1 MNLHEQLNRTK
12 ELMGLQPLNEG
23 IFNKTGK
30 FLDIF
35 KRKKHKNK
43 KGEVVAEFIPPSEI
57 PEDKYNTKYGDL
69 MGAPTL
75 IEGITE
81 LYKLQHDKTSV
92 DNNTDKTTKSQEFK
106 ENYLNATIH
115 TIYTPQP
122 LPSDPTKKV
131 NKVAYLVKYQ
141 ERVGNEFYTYQYLKV
156 YYFIDDEITDIL
168 SEIQEDGQQTCATN
182 TLEGKNGN
190 CEFSSEIKERIL
202 KGFKDNTQIQ
212 VFLDRID

>member
-1 MNLHEQLNRTK
+1 MKLQEQLNRTK
-12 ELMGLQPLNEG
+12 ELMGLQPLSEG
-23 IFNKTGK
+23 LFNKTGK

-35 KRKKHKNK
+35 KNK
-43 KGEVVAEFIPPSEI
+43 KDEVVGGFIPPSEI
-57 PEDKYNTKYGDL
+57 PEDMYIKKYGNL
-69 MGAPTL
+69 LSAPTD
-75 IEGITE
+75 IEGIKE
-81 LYKLQHDKTSV
+81 LYKSQYDTS
-92 DNNTDKTTKSQEFK
+92 TDETTKSQEFK

-141 ERVGNEFYTYQYLKV
+141 ERVGNEFYTYQYLKI
-156 YYFIDDEITDIL
+156 YYFIDDKITDIFGG
-168 SEIQEDGQQTCATN
+168 IQEDGQQTCATN

-212 VFLDRID
+212 AFLDRID